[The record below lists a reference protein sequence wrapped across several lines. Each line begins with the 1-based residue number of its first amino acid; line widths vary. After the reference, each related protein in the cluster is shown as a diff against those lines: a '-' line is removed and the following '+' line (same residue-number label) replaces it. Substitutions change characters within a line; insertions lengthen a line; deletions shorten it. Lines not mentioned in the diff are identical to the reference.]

1 MKKEKKKPSQIVD
14 MNGLSLI
21 NVFLK
26 RQSSH
31 RELHTPLIFSC
42 EAESSHLPHLP
53 LDRLCED
60 EF

>member
-1 MKKEKKKPSQIVD
+1 

-21 NVFLK
+21 NVLLK

-31 RELHTPLIFSC
+31 RELHKPLTFSC
-42 EAESSHLPHLP
+42 EAVSSHLPHLP